1 MTNTNRKTRALSVE
15 NLENRQ
21 LMAADF
27 ASAGIQGNTLVV
39 NGTNN
44 RDDIQILQVS
54 PTIIQVRNLGRVV
67 GDFSNSA
74 ISNVQVNL
82 NAGND
87 RITMNLD
94 QKSLDQVY
102 INMGS
107 GSNDTAVLRFGNVNT
122 LVTDAKASLGSY
134 VEMRGTVNVKAFV
147 DYGTDPGADT
157 FLAYSSSIAN
167 LEVKMGGGKDLCG
180 LRNTSVS
187 SASINLGSGN
197 DTFINDGSNVDSG
210 TIDGGRGG
218 NTWRGAKFGR
228 GVRVRN
234 F

>member
-1 MTNTNRKTRALSVE
+1 MSNRKTRALRVE
-15 NLENRQ
+15 NLENRE

-44 RDDIQILQVS
+44 RDDVQIFQVS
-54 PTIIQVRNLGRVV
+54 PTIIQVRNQGKVV

-74 ISNVQVNL
+74 ISNIQVNL

-87 RITMNLD
+87 RLRISLD
-94 QKSLDQVY
+94 QKSLDQIY

-107 GSNDTAVLRFGNVNT
+107 GTYDVADLRFGNANQ
-122 LVTDAKASLGSY
+122 LVTDAKASLGS
-134 VEMRGTVNVKAFV
+134 VVHMRGTINVKASV
-147 DYGTDPGADT
+147 DFGTDPASDT
-157 FLAYSSSIAN
+157 FLAYESSIAS
-167 LEVKMGGGKDLCG
+167 LDVKMGGGKDSCS
-180 LRNTSVS
+180 LRNTSVGR
-187 SASINLGSGN
+187 ANINMGTGN
-197 DTFINDGSNVDSG
+197 DGFYNIDSNVDSG
-210 TIDGGRGG
+210 TIDGGDGG

-228 GVRVRN
+228 SVRVRG